1 MVSKPLPLAG
11 EECRRRQ
18 LNRITI
24 SPSGQCASA
33 TRCPKEESTTS
44 QPGMALTATWRQHK
58 TAAQHRLAAQPWIRR
73 SCRIAH
79 ASTHC
84 KVGVSCVGNRIMP
97 PAVSQIRIPNM
108 IEPPRPCL
116 LVLLTYPESSTFLA
130 VNAPRSPRGC
140 RRLSTGMAS
149 LDCGKGLRIS
159 NCWNQ
164 KLKIQITI

>member
-1 MVSKPLPLAG
+1 MAKQSWTLIVSKPLPLAG

-97 PAVSQIRIPNM
+97 PAVTEIRIPNM

-116 LVLLTYPESSTFLA
+116 LGTPNL
-130 VNAPRSPRGC
+130 PRFWRLVPRAHQEDAADC
-140 RRLSTGMAS
+140 RPAWRRLTVGRAS
-149 LDCGKGLRIS
+149 GSATVETKS
-159 NCWNQ
+159 
-164 KLKIQITI
+164 